1 MSHCSRGV
9 GGRLLSVPSRVFELQ
24 HLRSKGRDLHGRD
37 SDTIRTQ
44 RARALE
50 WAEHLRSIH
59 DGIEAA
65 VRRLEA

>member
-1 MSHCSRGV
+1 M
-9 GGRLLSVPSRVFELQ
+9 PSRVFELQ
-24 HLRSKGRDLHGRD
+24 HLRSNGRDLHGRD

-50 WAEHLRSIH
+50 WAEQLRSIH
-59 DGIEAA
+59 DGIEAG